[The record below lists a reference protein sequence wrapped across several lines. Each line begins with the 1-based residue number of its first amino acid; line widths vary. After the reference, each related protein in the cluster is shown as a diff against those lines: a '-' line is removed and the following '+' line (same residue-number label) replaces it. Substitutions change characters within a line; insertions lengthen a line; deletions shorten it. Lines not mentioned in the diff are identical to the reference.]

1 MIGLPQQPN
10 RGEYCFIHK
19 KQEIKMKLITRA
31 KSLVEIIRKTI
42 YEVDAPLP
50 ISLVKIER
58 IYNKENENPIV
69 EIESIETTTYKEYLE
84 NKFYELEE
92 VLNDL
97 EAMN

>member
-1 MIGLPQQPN
+1 
-10 RGEYCFIHK
+10 
-19 KQEIKMKLITRA
+19 MKLITRA

-42 YEVDAPLP
+42 YDVDAPLP
-50 ISLVKIER
+50 IRLVKTER

-92 VLNDL
+92 VLSDL